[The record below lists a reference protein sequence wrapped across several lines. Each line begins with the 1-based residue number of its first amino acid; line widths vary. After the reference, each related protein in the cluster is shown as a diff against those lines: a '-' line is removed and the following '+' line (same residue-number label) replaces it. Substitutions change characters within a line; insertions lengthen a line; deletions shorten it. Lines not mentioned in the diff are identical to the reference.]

1 MPDNSATG
9 EASVEHQVS
18 SSDLINIKQEITA
31 GSLEITDLEAS
42 GNAAAEEAPVD
53 PEAGIPVS
61 IDEFVNF
68 HNDQV
73 KQLKDQLEYMSKCFE
88 IMYKYKNVCELI
100 YEDYFVQDPH
110 FKYKNALDD
119 LEADLVAFISED
131 EAKYMELCDPINTD
145 FILTEDDQME
155 FAESTLDDDFEN
167 EMDSTSEGKL
177 ICCFLPTVIFTFTF

>member
-9 EASVEHQVS
+9 EASVEHQE
-18 SSDLINIKQEITA
+18 SSDLINIKQEIT
-31 GSLEITDLEAS
+31 GTSLEITDLEAS
-42 GNAAAEEAPVD
+42 GNVAAEEAPVD

-73 KQLKDQLEYMSKCFE
+73 KQLKDQLEYMGKCFE

-100 YEDYFVQDPH
+100 YEDYFAQDPH

-131 EAKYMELCDPINTD
+131 EAKYTELCDPINTD
-145 FILTEDDQME
+145 FVLTEDDQIE

-177 ICCFLPTVIFTFTF
+177 ICSVVDFY